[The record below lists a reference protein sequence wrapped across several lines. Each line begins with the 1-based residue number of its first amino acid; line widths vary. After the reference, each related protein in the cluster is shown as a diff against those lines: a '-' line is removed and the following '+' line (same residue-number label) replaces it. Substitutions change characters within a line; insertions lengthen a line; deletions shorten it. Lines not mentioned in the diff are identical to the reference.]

1 MLYQDAATKHVQL
14 VGSIRYVGKIFNNP
28 KAGND
33 NWIGVEWDLESHQ
46 GGPGK
51 HQGVV
56 DGYKYFECEFHKG
69 SDLWKAGQSKSC
81 SFVRYGKV
89 KIGGVTIEQAI
100 KEQYLQDEEKDQETL
115 EAERKKQAE
124 ALYV

>member
-1 MLYQDAATKHVQL
+1 M
-14 VGSIRYVGKIFNNP
+14 
-28 KAGND
+28 
-33 NWIGVEWDLESHQ
+33 
-46 GGPGK
+46 
-51 HQGVV
+51 V

-89 KIGGVTIEQAI
+89 KIGGVTIEEAI

-115 EAERKKQAE
+115 DAEKKKQAE